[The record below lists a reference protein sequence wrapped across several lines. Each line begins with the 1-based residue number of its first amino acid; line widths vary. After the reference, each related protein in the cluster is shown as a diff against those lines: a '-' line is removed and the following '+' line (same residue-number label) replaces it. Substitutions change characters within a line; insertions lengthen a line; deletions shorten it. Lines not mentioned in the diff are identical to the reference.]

1 MDIERT
7 NFASKGVAG
16 AGLGLGIAGTA
27 LGVMNGGRGNLL
39 GGGWGNG
46 WNNGYGNGWNNSC
59 GNSWGWNTPII
70 NACEGDKLINRYELG
85 QESKISE
92 LQSQIALRD
101 ANTYNDQKTLELYKY
116 IDGQMKDVRDTLC
129 AQAVHNQRTEDSFVL
144 ARQDIA
150 AVESRLNGKIAMES
164 ERRCCADNAI
174 VNYVNATFYPKLV
187 ADITTAATTNA
198 QTLYNPIPD
207 CGCCCDK

>member
-1 MDIERT
+1 MEVERT

-27 LGVMNGGRGNLL
+27 LGVLNGGLGNIL
-39 GGGWGNG
+39 GGWGNNCGNGWGG
-46 WNNGYGNGWNNSC
+46 WNNGA
-59 GNSWGWNTPII
+59 PVIA
-70 NACEGDKLINRYELG
+70 ACDSDRLINRYELG

-101 ANTYNDQKTLELYKY
+101 ANTYNDQKSLELYKY
-116 IDGQMKDVRDTLC
+116 FDGQLKDVRDTLC
-129 AQAVHNQRTEDSFVL
+129 AQAVHNQKTEDSFVL

-150 AVESRLNGKIAMES
+150 AVESRLNSKIAMEA

-174 VNYVNATFYPKLV
+174 VNYVNATFYPKMV
-187 ADITTAATTNA
+187 ADVTVGTTQTA